1 MQDSITE
8 EDPLT
13 FLEEVLEEDSP
24 TEFDMENEDHHYK
37 LKKWCLQHMVTTII
51 KGAKGFNKVS
61 YHDCCFCFTKRRF
74 TPISKHPETE
84 TQSITK
90 IPTLKDLTAPIQLYE
105 WIISRMQAHKKDG
118 RKIYFPTVNTIHR
131 EDKSETIKSMRHEIE
146 MLGKR
151 NEDLQRKNYET
162 LIELEKIKRDNKK
175 LHASTQDWYTKYN
188 NAMSLIESRTNLFK
202 MNPYPTEITFE
213 STNSPLFNS

>member
-1 MQDSITE
+1 MQESITE

-24 TEFDMENEDHHYK
+24 TEFDMENEDHHYR

-84 TQSITK
+84 TQSITR

-131 EDKSETIKSMRHEIE
+131 EDKSDSIKSMKHEIE

-151 NEDLQRKNYET
+151 NQDLET
-162 LIELEKIKRDNKK
+162 RCNETSTELEKMKRDNKR
-175 LHASTQDWYTKYN
+175 LHASSHEWYKKYN
-188 NAMSLIESRTNLFK
+188 DAMSLIEIRTNLFK
-202 MNPYPTEITFE
+202 ATRHTSDIEQE
-213 STNSPLFNS
+213 SSKSILFSS

>member
-1 MQDSITE
+1 MQESITE

-90 IPTLKDLTAPIQLYE
+90 IPTLKDLTAPIQLYD

-131 EDKSETIKSMRHEIE
+131 EDKSETIKSMKHELE
-146 MLGKR
+146 MVGKR

-188 NAMSLIESRTNLFK
+188 NAMSLIECKTNLFK
-202 MNPYPTEITFE
+202 TNANSAEMNLEL
-213 STNSPLFNS
+213 SNSFLFKT

>member
-1 MQDSITE
+1 MQDSICE

-24 TEFDMENEDHHYK
+24 TDFDMENEDHHYR

-90 IPTLKDLTAPIQLYE
+90 IHTLKDLTAPIQLYE

-118 RKIYFPTVNTIHR
+118 RKIYFPTVNIIHR
-131 EDKSETIKSMRHEIE
+131 EDKSDTIKSMKHELDI
-146 MLGKR
+146 LGKR
-151 NEDLQRKNYET
+151 NQDLQTRCYET
-162 LIELEKIKRDNKK
+162 MAELEKLKKDNKK
-175 LHASTQDWYTKYN
+175 LHSSSHEWYKKYN
-188 NAMSLIESRTNLFK
+188 DAMSLIECKTNLFK
-202 MNPYPTEITFE
+202 
-213 STNSPLFNS
+213 TNSNSAEMNLELSNSFLFKT